1 MHMTILL
8 AYSGFVIPCMQSGG
22 GGMVI
27 LGHVY
32 LLGHRVDNTTSVERL
47 NVTSGLKKLLRK
59 AYHVLKEPTNILND
73 TQ

>member
-1 MHMTILL
+1 MTILL
-8 AYSGFVIPCMQSGG
+8 AYSGFVIPGMQSGGG